1 MIPRRWMNRGDSQKS
16 SKIDLPISNSST
28 ETASMQSISSTDSS
42 SLNGPRLPRTWRA
55 YTAWLGCFFLMFNSW
70 GLVNSYGTF
79 SSYYTSNSLKST
91 DQMKL
96 SLIGATQCFFV
107 LLLSAPIGRLLD
119 AGHSRIIIATG
130 TFLVPFGM
138 FMLSVAHPK
147 NDDQAKYFKIWLTQ
161 GLVTGL
167 GMACFF
173 VTSSQ
178 GKIFHNDVRYMAHP
192 KQWQQRGSPE

>member
-1 MIPRRWMNRGDSQKS
+1 
-16 SKIDLPISNSST
+16 
-28 ETASMQSISSTDSS
+28 
-42 SLNGPRLPRTWRA
+42 
-55 YTAWLGCFFLMFNSW
+55 
-70 GLVNSYGTF
+70 
-79 SSYYTSNSLKST
+79 
-91 DQMKL
+91 MKL
-96 SLIGATQCFFV
+96 SLIGATQSFFV

-138 FMLSVAHPK
+138 FMLSIAHPK
-147 NDDQAKYFKIWLTQ
+147 NDDQAKYIKIWLTQ

-178 GKIFHNDVRYMAHP
+178 GMIFRDGVGHMAHK
-192 KQWQQRGSPE
+192 KQWQQLGFPE

>member
-1 MIPRRWMNRGDSQKS
+1 
-16 SKIDLPISNSST
+16 
-28 ETASMQSISSTDSS
+28 
-42 SLNGPRLPRTWRA
+42 
-55 YTAWLGCFFLMFNSW
+55 
-70 GLVNSYGTF
+70 
-79 SSYYTSNSLKST
+79 
-91 DQMKL
+91 MKL
-96 SLIGATQCFFV
+96 SLIGATQSFFV

-138 FMLSVAHPK
+138 FMLSIAHPK
-147 NDDQAKYFKIWLTQ
+147 NDEQAQYIKIWLTQ

-178 GKIFHNDVRYMAHP
+178 GMIFCDDVGRMTNT
-192 KQWQQRGSPE
+192 KQWQQRGFPE

>member
-1 MIPRRWMNRGDSQKS
+1 
-16 SKIDLPISNSST
+16 
-28 ETASMQSISSTDSS
+28 
-42 SLNGPRLPRTWRA
+42 
-55 YTAWLGCFFLMFNSW
+55 MFNSW

-79 SSYYTSNSLKST
+79 SSYYTGNSLKST
-91 DQMKL
+91 DQMQL
-96 SLIGATQCFFV
+96 SLIGATQSFFV
-107 LLLSAPIGRLLD
+107 LLFSGPIGRLLD
-119 AGHSRIIIATG
+119 ADHSRIIIATG

-147 NDDQAKYFKIWLTQ
+147 DDGQAEYIKIWLTQ

-178 GKIFHNDVRYMAHP
+178 GMIFRDNVRRLAH
-192 KQWQQRGSPE
+192 KMQLQQRGFPE